1 MELKN
6 FFPQDPQGNVIPG
19 ATVYLY
25 LPGTTTLATGLKNAD
40 GTPLANPFTADVT
53 GKAAVAA
60 PDGDY
65 DLRIV
70 GAGRDSTMRV
80 RFIDSDTGSANVLR
94 QDLASTASGKGAAL
108 VGFKQAGAGAADRTA
123 QEKSREK
130 VSLRDFGAVGGGVVD
145 DTAAIQAAIN
155 AYPSNTIL
163 DGGGLTYK
171 ITATL
176 KIPNNSRFLTLRNAN
191 LAVAGDILALSSSAI
206 TDLISFFTL
215 ESCIIDASGHTTAG
229 RAAINFSCFSQ
240 STFKDVWIF
249 GAAGKTVGFYGTCT
263 NGGAGP
269 YYDVW
274 DHCYFGGT
282 FIGIHANDAP
292 GVPETTNSNTVTN
305 CRFQPGA
312 GNFGVY
318 IGNNNQNWRI
328 IDSVFEAIGGT
339 GIHNNGIGCKFTGNR
354 FESMTV
360 GISYLSSAYGCFDA
374 GNYFDSCTTN
384 RTLAGDSS
392 FQNTIF
398 GSSTA
403 LTGITNTIQGNT
415 QHNSVGAQNTVSAFG
430 KDFGTGNSCY
440 TSGSNL
446 PPSASWRH
454 FSGLHTNGGGVSYI
468 VYGNG
473 NVVNTNN
480 SYGAISDAK
489 LKENIEAAPSYWDKF
504 KRYEFVNYTLVADEE
519 KRRLL
524 GVVAQQIETV
534 SSGLVDETP
543 DIDEKGNDLGT
554 TTKSVKYSVIALQ
567 AEVVLQEAQKR
578 IESLELE
585 VEWLALQLGV
595 VK

>member
-1 MELKN
+1 
-6 FFPQDPQGNVIPG
+6 
-19 ATVYLY
+19 
-25 LPGTTTLATGLKNAD
+25 
-40 GTPLANPFTADVT
+40 
-53 GKAAVAA
+53 
-60 PDGDY
+60 
-65 DLRIV
+65 
-70 GAGRDSTMRV
+70 
-80 RFIDSDTGSANVLR
+80 
-94 QDLASTASGKGAAL
+94 
-108 VGFKQAGAGAADRTA
+108 
-123 QEKSREK
+123 
-130 VSLRDFGAVGGGVVD
+130 
-145 DTAAIQAAIN
+145 
-155 AYPSNTIL
+155 
-163 DGGGLTYK
+163 
-171 ITATL
+171 
-176 KIPNNSRFLTLRNAN
+176 
-191 LAVAGDILALSSSAI
+191 
-206 TDLISFFTL
+206 
-215 ESCIIDASGHTTAG
+215 
-229 RAAINFSCFSQ
+229 
-240 STFKDVWIF
+240 
-249 GAAGKTVGFYGTCT
+249 
-263 NGGAGP
+263 
-269 YYDVW
+269 
-274 DHCYFGGT
+274 
-282 FIGIHANDAP
+282 
-292 GVPETTNSNTVTN
+292 
-305 CRFQPGA
+305 
-312 GNFGVY
+312 
-318 IGNNNQNWRI
+318 
-328 IDSVFEAIGGT
+328 
-339 GIHNNGIGCKFTGNR
+339 
-354 FESMTV
+354 
-360 GISYLSSAYGCFDA
+360 
-374 GNYFDSCTTN
+374 
-384 RTLAGDSS
+384 LAGDSS